1 MNTPTLEE
9 VNYKSVSDLIENYMS
24 KNSANPDGSLN
35 YARMAGGYE
44 AIIFNLLF
52 NADKKTVMK
61 LHNIYTKCFQE
72 SNL

>member
-9 VNYKSVSDLIENYMS
+9 VNYKSVSDLIENCMS
-24 KNSANPDGSLN
+24 KTTANSDGSPN

>member
-1 MNTPTLEE
+1 
-9 VNYKSVSDLIENYMS
+9 MS
-24 KNSANPDGSLN
+24 KTTANSDGSPN